1 MTDIRVDLTVN
12 GIRHEQTIPARRSL
26 ADFVRDDLGHTGT
39 HLGCEHGVC
48 GSCTILRDGRTI
60 RSCLTL
66 AAQVEGSE
74 IETIEGVT
82 GEGSLGRAIADAFK
96 REGGLQCGFCTPG
109 FIISAIEL
117 LNTGDP
123 LDDEAVR
130 EALSGNTCRCTGYAG
145 IVRAILSVYADR
157 LRASEGD

>member
-1 MTDIRVDLTVN
+1 MTDIHVALVVN
-12 GIRHEQTIPARRSL
+12 GIRHQQTIPARRSL

-123 LDDEAVR
+123 LDDDSVR

-145 IVRAILSVYADR
+145 IVRAILSVYTER
-157 LRASEGD
+157 LGASEGD